1 MVSTTKVSDLV
12 AEIAA
17 ASNEQ
22 AEGISQV
29 TTGLS
34 QIDQVTQ
41 QNTASAEESAAAA
54 EELSGQALQ
63 MQEMLK
69 KFRLKNQA
77 SQLHQGGG
85 RIAGVST
92 GSWGQSSETTPQR
105 QADKNPRISLDDD
118 EFGKF

>member
-1 MVSTTKVSDLV
+1 MQGTNKVADLLE
-12 AEIAA
+12 EIAA
-17 ASNEQ
+17 ASNDQ
-22 AEGISQV
+22 AHGINQV

-69 KFRLKNQA
+69 RFVLNHRHQDQIGVRA
-77 SQLHQGGG
+77 SGTTYDQD
-85 RIAGVST
+85 
-92 GSWGQSSETTPQR
+92 WGQAQPKMKLAMKQ
-105 QADKNPRISLDDD
+105 QISLDDD